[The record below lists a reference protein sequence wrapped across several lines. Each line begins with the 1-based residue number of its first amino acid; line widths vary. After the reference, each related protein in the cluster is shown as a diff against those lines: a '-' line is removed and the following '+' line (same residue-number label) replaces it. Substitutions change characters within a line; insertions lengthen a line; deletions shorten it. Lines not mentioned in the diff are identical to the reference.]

1 MDVQRAYSVFEV
13 KAVDKTQR
21 TFSGWAT
28 TPTMDRVKDRVNS
41 LGATF
46 SNPLILLHQHNH
58 GEPVGRVNLGK
69 PTKKGIP
76 FDASIPNVDRPGL
89 FKDRVDMAWDEIDYG
104 VVRAVSIGFRPIK
117 WVYNDDGGIDFE
129 ESEIYELSTV
139 SVPALPE
146 AVISSVKSMDG
157 SRLPQEVIR
166 LIRGTAGAV
175 KLVRPASTGAV
186 RLTK

>member
-1 MDVQRAYSVFEV
+1 MDVQRAYSLFEV
-13 KAVDKTQR
+13 KAVDKAQR
-21 TFSGWAT
+21 TFSGVAT
-28 TPTMDRVKDRVNS
+28 TPTMDRVRDRINS
-41 LGATF
+41 MGATF
-46 SNPLILLHQHNH
+46 SNPVILLHQHNH
-58 GEPVGRVNLGK
+58 ESPVGRATLGK

-89 FKDRVDMAWDEIDYG
+89 FKDRADMAWDEIDYG

-117 WVYNDDGGIDFE
+117 WVYNEDGGIDFE
-129 ESEIYELSTV
+129 ETEIYELSTV

-157 SRLPQEVIR
+157 ARLSQDVIR
-166 LIRGTAGAV
+166 LIRGSAGAV
-175 KLVRPASTGAV
+175 KLIRPSNIGAV